1 MQETFDFKTVRQ
13 RRGTDSLKWDLKSFQ
28 GVLPMWVAD
37 MDFPCPPSV
46 LDALHERVAHGIF
59 GYAVEPEELVELVIE
74 RLAKQYDWQIKRE
87 WIVWLPGLETALT
100 LVAQSVGKP
109 NSSVLYFSPIYP
121 PFMTGPRKAKRKPE
135 ALPLLINQNQ
145 WCVDWHGLEARLAS
159 EEVSLLSLCNP
170 HNPTGKVFSKDE
182 LMRIGDLCV
191 KHQVFISSDEVHCDL
206 ILNHKQH
213 QPIASLKPSFADR
226 SITLM
231 APSKTYNIAGLGCGY
246 AIIPND
252 KLRQSFKISMR
263 SITPMVNPLSFSA
276 AQAALK
282 RGEPWRQT
290 LLRTL
295 RSNLELIDST
305 LMEWDEL
312 SWIKPE
318 ATYLA
323 WIDCSAWSIADPQAH
338 LKAHRLGLSP
348 GAHFGSPQCV
358 RLNFACPEKTLKEGL
373 KRFAHA
379 REAIVTP

>member
-1 MQETFDFKTVRQ
+1 M
-13 RRGTDSLKWDLKSFQ
+13 
-28 GVLPMWVAD
+28 
-37 MDFPCPPSV
+37 
-46 LDALHERVAHGIF
+46 
-59 GYAVEPEELVELVIE
+59 EPDELVSLVME
-74 RLAKQYDWQIKRE
+74 RMVHQYDWEVQRE

-100 LVAQSVGKP
+100 LVAQSVGQP
-109 NSSVLYFSPIYP
+109 ESSVLYFSPIYP

-135 ALPLLINQNQ
+135 ALPLLIHEQQ
-145 WCVDWHGLEARLAS
+145 WRVDWQGLEARLAS
-159 EEVSLLSLCNP
+159 GEVSLLSLCNP

-182 LMRIGDLCV
+182 LLRIGELCI
-191 KHQVFISSDEVHCDL
+191 KHKVTISSDEVHCDL

-213 QPIASLKPSFADR
+213 HPIASLSTSFAEQ

-246 AIIPND
+246 AIIPNA
-252 KLRQSFKISMR
+252 KLRQSFKLSMR

-282 RGEPWRQT
+282 FGEPWRQA
-290 LLRTL
+290 LLKTL

-305 LMEWDEL
+305 LKGWDEL

-323 WIDCSAWSIADPQAH
+323 WINCSAWNTDDPQAH

-348 GAHFGSPQCV
+348 GAHFGSPQYV
-358 RLNFACPEKTLKEGL
+358 RLNFACPEKTLREGL
-373 KRFAHA
+373 MRFSRA
-379 REAIVTP
+379 RRAILSS